1 MFSEIVLF
9 GMPNSGKS
17 TVFNALTGGNA
28 KVGNWHGVT
37 VEIKEGLLKE
47 DKGVKVYDLPGV
59 YSLYPVTMEEKTA
72 IDKATSTNGLI
83 VAIIEA
89 STISIA
95 LESVFSLVRKNKRV
109 LVAVNM
115 VKELKSCGGD
125 IDFDNLKKVLPIP
138 IVYGEFNT
146 KRGIESLLNAIKNY
160 SVKKID
166 YKGEVLSANGVK
178 KYFTPP
184 IYKENLFDKIVLNK
198 FFGYLVFIFVFVVV
212 FYLAFGNY
220 GIGKPLSDFLYK
232 LIVVNLRERIE
243 NTFLNLNVSRFLTLF
258 IIDGIIEGLGGIL
271 IFLPETLILFI
282 SLTFLELTGYMSRVA
297 YLFDDLLRKTGLNGR
312 AVFSLLMGLGCTA
325 VAVTTTSGLENKKV
339 RKNAVISSGMISC
352 SAKIPALMLIASSV
366 SGLSSFL
373 FMLGIYF
380 LGAVLT
386 FFQIKLSNK
395 LIGGERVPLILE
407 LSKYRAPKLND
418 LLRETYKS
426 IKGFIVKICTVIFLI
441 SCGLFLLKSITP
453 DFKFIESGFEGSLLY
468 YLGSFIKFVFYP
480 IGVYDWRIG
489 STLISG
495 IFAKEGVA
503 TTIISLYLGK
513 LPYSFASIMALAVFF
528 YVYTPCITALAVVA
542 QNLGVKFMLK
552 FALLQFLEGLILC
565 YLTYYIILY
574 PLLII
579 AIIPLLIFLLKN
591 KKNNKSLKYIFYS
604 RYLLK

>member
-37 VEIKEGLLKE
+37 VEIKEGKLKGNT
-47 DKGVKVYDLPGV
+47 KVKVYDLPGV
-59 YSLYPVTMEEKTA
+59 YSLYPVTLEEKSA
-72 IDKATSTNGLI
+72 INKVSLTNGLI

-95 LESVFSLVRKNKRV
+95 LESVFALIRKNKRV

-115 VKELKSCGGD
+115 VKELYRSGGS
-125 IDFDNLKKVLPIP
+125 IDFDNLSKILPVP

-146 KRGIESLLNAIKNY
+146 KKGVQLLLDAIINY

-166 YKGEVLSANGVK
+166 GNGKFLTDNLIK

-184 IYKENLFDKIVLNK
+184 KYKENLFDKFALNK
-198 FFGYLVFIFVFVVV
+198 FFGYLIFLGVFVLV
-212 FYLAFGNY
+212 FYIAFGNY
-220 GIGKPLSDFLYK
+220 GIGKPLSNFLYDA
-232 LIVVNLRERIE
+232 IVVNLKEFFSKLFIDIKV
-243 NTFLNLNVSRFLTLF
+243 NKFLTLF
-258 IIDGIIEGLGGIL
+258 VIDGIIEGLGGIF

-297 YLFDDLLRKTGLNGR
+297 YLFDDLLKKTGLNGR
-312 AVFSLLMGLGCTA
+312 AIFSLLMGLGCTA
-325 VAVTTTSGLENKKV
+325 VAVTTTNGLENNKV

-366 SGLSSFL
+366 SSLSSFS
-373 FMLGIYF
+373 FMLLIYF
-380 LGAVLT
+380 IGLILT
-386 FFQIKLSNK
+386 FIQIKISNK
-395 LIGGERVPLILE
+395 LVGGERVPLIME
-407 LSKYRAPKLND
+407 LPKYRAPKLSD
-418 LLRETYKS
+418 LLKETYKS
-426 IKGFIVKICTVIFLI
+426 IKGFLVKICTVIFLI
-441 SCGLFLLKSITP
+441 SCGLFLLKSLSL
-453 DFKFIESGFEGSLLY
+453 DFKFIESGFNGSLLY
-468 YLGSFIKFVFYP
+468 YLGGFIKYIFYP

-489 STLISG
+489 SCVISG

-503 TTIISLYLGK
+503 TTIISLYNGK

-542 QNLGVKFMLK
+542 QSLGLKFSFK

-565 YLTYYIILY
+565 YFTYYVIVQ
-574 PLLII
+574 PLLILLLLP
-579 AIIPLLIFLLKN
+579 IIFYLFV
-591 KKNNKSLKYIFYS
+591 KKKSNKSFKVLI
-604 RYLLK
+604 L